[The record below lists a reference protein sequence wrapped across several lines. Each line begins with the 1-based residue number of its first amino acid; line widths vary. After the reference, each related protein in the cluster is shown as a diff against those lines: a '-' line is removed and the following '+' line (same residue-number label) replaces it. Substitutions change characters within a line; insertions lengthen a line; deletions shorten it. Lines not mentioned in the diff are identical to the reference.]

1 VETAKVV
8 VIAPRKETIEALVS
22 ELGKIGCILWRD
34 GPYPLKQ
41 GDGYKIYV
49 LLTVGSGGRP

>member
-1 VETAKVV
+1 METAKIV
-8 VIAPRKETIEALVS
+8 VIAPKRETIETLVS
-22 ELGKIGCILWRD
+22 KLGKIGRILWRD